1 MFTRLFL
8 KEPDYV
14 CKLMAM
20 YGGLCCPNHER
31 KGKARMC
38 DDESVA
44 KLNYEEPWVNHF
56 DYALC
61 QQQQ

>member
-1 MFTRLFL
+1 
-8 KEPDYV
+8 
-14 CKLMAM
+14 MAM